1 MPQGKQPNDNPRLQ
15 LEGANAQ
22 MLEAAFNQTLGK
34 SLKSD
39 PTKTVSVEKRDGDIR
54 VSVHSNV
61 LKDCILCGVLLILLR
76 RVTWNAGH
84 RTADRERRERQ
95 HF

>member
-39 PTKTVSVEKRDGDIR
+39 PTKTVSAESGMGIY
-54 VSVHSNV
+54 
-61 LKDCILCGVLLILLR
+61 G
-76 RVTWNAGH
+76 
-84 RTADRERRERQ
+84 
-95 HF
+95 